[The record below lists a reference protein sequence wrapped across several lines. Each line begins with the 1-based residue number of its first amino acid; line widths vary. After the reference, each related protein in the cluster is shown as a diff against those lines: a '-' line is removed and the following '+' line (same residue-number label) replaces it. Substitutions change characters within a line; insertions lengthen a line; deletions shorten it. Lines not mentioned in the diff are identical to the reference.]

1 MNDLSWYVVHCHP
14 RREVFVR
21 DRVRDLGRDVFL
33 PLISERRSKNRRRS
47 LVPMFPGYVFS
58 RLAESEGDLARV
70 RWTHGVRRIL
80 GQDGVPTPIDDRVV
94 TALRTR
100 ADRMGCM
107 RIRNFFRAGERIR
120 IVDGPLAGLIGII
133 ERGESSPQERVCVLL
148 ELFHRLT
155 RVELPAAAV
164 GSASVSW

>member
-1 MNDLSWYVVHCHP
+1 MSVVGWYVIHCHP

-21 DRVRDLGRDVFL
+21 DRVRDLGREAFL
-33 PLISERRSKNRRRS
+33 PLIAERRSKLRRRT

-58 RLAESEGDLARV
+58 RLVESDGDLARV
-70 RWTHGVRRIL
+70 RWTQGVRRIL
-80 GQDGVPTPIDDRVV
+80 GNDGVPTPIDDRVV
-94 TALRTR
+94 EALRTR
-100 ADRMGCM
+100 ADRAGCV
-107 RIRNFFRAGERIR
+107 RLRDRFQAGERIR

-133 ERGESSPQERVCVLL
+133 ERGESAPAERVCVLL

-164 GSASVSW
+164 GGASVAW